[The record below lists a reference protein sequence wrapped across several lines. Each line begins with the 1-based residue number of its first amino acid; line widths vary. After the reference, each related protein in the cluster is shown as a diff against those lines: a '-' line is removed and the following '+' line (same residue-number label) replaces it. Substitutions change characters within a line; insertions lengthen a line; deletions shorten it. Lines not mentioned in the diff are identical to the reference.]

1 MGVSSGVWWNNPIP
15 YKCTMIDWTRTS
27 SNVYH
32 IAPQT
37 LRDLRMERRGKG
49 GVGRHRDNA
58 YDGKEE
64 TKDLTREQK
73 EARYDELKES
83 IRVNGFDK
91 DYPILIMLR
100 REGGEDKIFEG
111 HHRLNIAIE
120 LGLETVP
127 VRFIE
132 WQKEYNEKGRYIEK
146 M

>member
-1 MGVSSGVWWNNPIP
+1 MTRAVPID
-15 YKCTMIDWTRTS
+15 YTKTS
-27 SNVYH
+27 SKVYL
-32 IAPQT
+32 IPPFY
-37 LRDLRMERRGKG
+37 LRKIGLERRGAG

-64 TKDLTREQK
+64 TKDLSRAQK
-73 EARYDELKES
+73 EERYDELKES

-132 WQKEYNEKGRYIEK
+132 WQKEYNEKGRWVEK
-146 M
+146 